1 MTPRYC
7 PVYPRPIHN
16 RWMAWWR
23 ALTGRASLLNQIS
36 ETAYRMKMG
45 RMRAPGL
52 LTFIVNEPA
61 SVRQVM
67 VEQNDRFPKHRV
79 MHDLLK
85 PLLGRSIFTSNGS
98 AWERQRKLME
108 PAFET
113 TRMEHAFPR
122 MRASTDALM
131 ERLAQ
136 VPADQACDVEREM
149 THFTADTIFRT
160 IFSTPLEAGNARRI
174 FDCFAA
180 FQDATSRA
188 TEPRYRPRWWNRVR
202 GSTDHAHAA
211 TRLGGDIRELLAQQ
225 VRPRYTAYHAG
236 KEATE
241 QTDIL
246 AALLKARD
254 PDTHQ
259 PLSEEELVNEVAV
272 LYLAGHETT
281 SSALSWCL
289 YFLARAPDIQQ
300 RMQAEL
306 DAVLGPEPQTI
317 ELESL
322 RSLDLTRRVF
332 RETLRLYPPLGFL
345 LREASQDCRLRDHDV
360 PKGTAIVVSPW
371 IIHRHRRY
379 WERPDEFDPDRFLT
393 EAGRASAAQAY
404 LPFSIGPRVCVGAG
418 FAQQEALLVLAT
430 LLRRYDVA
438 PAAGR
443 TPCPMALLTLRSDI
457 GIRLM
462 LRPRTGA

>member
-1 MTPRYC
+1 MEPRYC
-7 PVYPRPIHN
+7 PAYPRPVHN
-16 RWMAWWR
+16 RWMALWR
-23 ALTGRASLLNQIS
+23 ALTGRASLLNQVS

-61 SVRQVM
+61 AVRQVM

-79 MHDLLK
+79 MLDLLK
-85 PLLGRSIFTSNGS
+85 PLLGRSIFTSNGP

-131 ERLAQ
+131 ERLAKL
-136 VPADQACDVEREM
+136 PTDQACDVEREM

-160 IFSTPLEAGNARRI
+160 IFSTPLEAGDARRI

-180 FQDATSRA
+180 FQEATSRA
-188 TEPRYRPRWWNRVR
+188 TEPRYRPRWWNRVLP
-202 GSTDHAHAA
+202 GTDHADAA
-211 TRLGGDIRELLAQQ
+211 ARLGREIRELLVQQ
-225 VRPRYTAYHAG
+225 VRPRYTAYHEGA
-236 KEATE
+236 EATE

-254 PDTHQ
+254 PDTQQ

-281 SSALSWCL
+281 SSALSWSL

-300 RMQAEL
+300 RVQQEL
-306 DAVLGPEPQTI
+306 DAVLGHDLQLV

-345 LREASQDCRLRDHDV
+345 LREASQDCRLRDHEV
-360 PKGTAIVVSPW
+360 PAGTAIVVSPW

-379 WERPDEFDPDRFLT
+379 WEHPDEFDPDRFLT
-393 EAGRASAAQAY
+393 AAGRASAAQAY

-418 FAQQEALLVLAT
+418 FAQQEALLVLGT
-430 LLRRYDVA
+430 LLRRYEVA
-438 PAAGR
+438 PAPGR

-462 LRPRTGA
+462 LRPRAST